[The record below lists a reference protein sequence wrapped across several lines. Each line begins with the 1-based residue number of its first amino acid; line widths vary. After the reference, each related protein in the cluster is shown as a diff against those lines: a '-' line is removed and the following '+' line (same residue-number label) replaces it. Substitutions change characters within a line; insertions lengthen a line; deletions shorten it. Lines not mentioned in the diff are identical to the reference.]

1 MDHKFTENIKQW
13 LETPSDQRD
22 YSVGALYLL
31 KLSGNQ
37 IMYRNIVAQ
46 LDRRHDFVD
55 YQIQKY
61 YNFRVQA
68 LTHAQVEEMQQQVD
82 VIVAE
87 HISLAANADEHKT
100 GKRDDHDSLP
110 DEIKAKYVENLS
122 ILQRMRE
129 LHLKLRSLS
138 LDTVPCPDSER
149 YPFLKELIDLDKKM
163 HANWEEYD
171 HFVATAPSAKA
182 AALSTKS
189 LGSDKKPKAR
199 AKK

>member
-1 MDHKFTENIKQW
+1 MATDNKFTEIIKQW
-13 LETPSDQRD
+13 LETPSNQRD

-68 LTHAQVEEMQQQVD
+68 LTHAQVEEMQQKVD

-100 GKRDDHDSLP
+100 GKRIDHDSLP

-138 LDTVPCPDSER
+138 LDTAPCPDSER
-149 YPFLKELIDLDKKM
+149 YPFLKELIELDKKM

-171 HFVATAPSAKA
+171 HFVASAPSAKA
-182 AALSTKS
+182 AA
-189 LGSDKKPKAR
+189 KPKAR

>member
-1 MDHKFTENIKQW
+1 MDNKFTELIKQW
-13 LETPSDQRD
+13 LETPSNQRD

-46 LDRRHDFVD
+46 LDRRHEFVD

-68 LTHAQVEEMQQQVD
+68 LTHAQVEEMQQKVD

-138 LDTVPCPDSER
+138 LDTAPCPDSER
-149 YPFLKELIDLDKKM
+149 YPFLKELIELDKKM

-171 HFVATAPSAKA
+171 HFVASAPSAKA
-182 AALSTKS
+182 AA
-189 LGSDKKPKAR
+189 KPKAR

>member
-1 MDHKFTENIKQW
+1 MDHKFTELIKQW

-87 HISLAANADEHKT
+87 HFSLAANADEHKT

-138 LDTVPCPDSER
+138 LDTSPCPDSER

-171 HFVATAPSAKA
+171 HYVIGTSKEERGTSKPQNRTTQKK
-182 AALSTKS
+182 KS
-189 LGSDKKPKAR
+189 RSS
-199 AKK
+199 

>member
-1 MDHKFTENIKQW
+1 MDHKFTELIKQW
-13 LETPSDQRD
+13 LETPSNQRD

-68 LTHAQVEEMQQQVD
+68 LTHAQVEEMQQKVD

-87 HISLAANADEHKT
+87 HMSLAANADEHKT

-110 DEIKAKYVENLS
+110 DDIKAKYVENLS

-138 LDTVPCPDSER
+138 LDTAPCPDSER
-149 YPFLKELIDLDKKM
+149 YPFLKELIELDKKM

-189 LGSDKKPKAR
+189 LGSDKKPKAGT
-199 AKK
+199 KK

>member
-1 MDHKFTENIKQW
+1 MDHKFTEQIRQW
-13 LETPSDQRD
+13 LETHEDERD
-22 YSVGALYLL
+22 YAVGALYLL

-37 IMYRNIVAQ
+37 ILYKNIVAA
-46 LDRRHDFVD
+46 LDRRHDVIE
-55 YQIQKY
+55 YQLQKY

-100 GKRDDHDSLP
+100 GKRIDHDSLP

-138 LDTVPCPDSER
+138 LDTAPCPDSER
-149 YPFLKELIDLDKKM
+149 YPFLKELIELDKKM

-171 HFVATAPSAKA
+171 HFVVDTPV
-182 AALSTKS
+182 TKRKTR
-189 LGSDKKPKAR
+189 KK
-199 AKK
+199 

>member
-1 MDHKFTENIKQW
+1 MDNKFTELIKQW

-46 LDRRHDFVD
+46 LDRRHEFVD

-138 LDTVPCPDSER
+138 LDTSPCPDSER
-149 YPFLKELIDLDKKM
+149 YPFLKELINLDKKM

-171 HFVATAPSAKA
+171 HYVIGTSEEERGTSKPQARTTQKK
-182 AALSTKS
+182 KS
-189 LGSDKKPKAR
+189 RSS
-199 AKK
+199 

>member
-1 MDHKFTENIKQW
+1 MDNKFTELIKQW

-138 LDTVPCPDSER
+138 LDTAPCPDSER
-149 YPFLKELIDLDKKM
+149 YPFLKELIELDKKM

-171 HFVATAPSAKA
+171 HYVIGTSEEERG
-182 AALSTKS
+182 T
-189 LGSDKKPKAR
+189 KKPLAR
-199 AKK
+199 TAQKKKSRSS

>member
-1 MDHKFTENIKQW
+1 MMDNKFTELIKQW
-13 LETPSDQRD
+13 LETPSNQRD

-46 LDRRHDFVD
+46 LDRRHEFVD

-87 HISLAANADEHKT
+87 HMSLAANADEHKT

-138 LDTVPCPDSER
+138 LDTAPCPDSER
-149 YPFLKELIDLDKKM
+149 YPFLKELIELDKKM

-171 HFVATAPSAKA
+171 HYVIGTSEEERGT
-182 AALSTKS
+182 S
-189 LGSDKKPKAR
+189 KPKAR
-199 AKK
+199 TAQKKKSRSS

>member
-1 MDHKFTENIKQW
+1 MDHKFTELIKQW

-46 LDRRHDFVD
+46 LDRRHEFVD

-68 LTHAQVEEMQQQVD
+68 LTHAQVEEMQQKVD

-100 GKRDDHDSLP
+100 GKRIDHDSLP

-138 LDTVPCPDSER
+138 LDTAPCPDSER

-189 LGSDKKPKAR
+189 LGSDKKPKAGT
-199 AKK
+199 KK

>member
-1 MDHKFTENIKQW
+1 MDNKFTELIKQW
-13 LETPSDQRD
+13 LETPSNQRD

-46 LDRRHDFVD
+46 LDRRHEFVD

-68 LTHAQVEEMQQQVD
+68 LTHAQVEEMQQKVD

-100 GKRDDHDSLP
+100 GKRLDHDSLP

-138 LDTVPCPDSER
+138 LDTAPCPDSER
-149 YPFLKELIDLDKKM
+149 YPFLKELIELDKKM
-163 HANWEEYD
+163 HTNWEEYD
-171 HFVATAPSAKA
+171 HFVASAPSAKA
-182 AALSTKS
+182 AA
-189 LGSDKKPKAR
+189 KPKAR